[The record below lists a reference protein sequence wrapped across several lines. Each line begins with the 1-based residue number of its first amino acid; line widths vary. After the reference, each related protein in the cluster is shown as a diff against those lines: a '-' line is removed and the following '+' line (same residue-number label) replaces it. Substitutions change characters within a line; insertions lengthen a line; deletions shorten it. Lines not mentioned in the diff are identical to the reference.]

1 MPDTAASCAKMG
13 LGVMPLLL
21 SCQSLTKSFGARPLF
36 EDISLSISDGDRLGL
51 IGPNGSGKSTLLR
64 ILAGTET
71 PDAGSTAVRKMA
83 KLGYVPQDVQFPAES
98 QVLHI
103 MQEAAPSED
112 GAARIP
118 AALGQAGFE
127 N

>member
-1 MPDTAASCAKMG
+1 MLDVGRTPATGAESQPTSEIRHPTS
-13 LGVMPLLL
+13 LLFMPLLL
-21 SCQSLTKSFGARPLF
+21 SCQSLTASFGARPLF

-64 ILAGTET
+64 ILAGSET

-83 KLGYVPQDVQFPAES
+83 KLGYVPQDVQFPAELS
-98 QVLHI
+98 VLQI

-112 GAARIP
+112 G
-118 AALGQAGFE
+118 
-127 N
+127 

>member
-21 SCQSLTKSFGARPLF
+21 SCQSLTKSYGARPLF

-64 ILAGTET
+64 ILAGVET
-71 PDAGSTAVRKMA
+71 ADAGSTAVRKMA
-83 KLGYVPQDVQFPAES
+83 KLGYVPQDVDFPPAIPV
-98 QVLHI
+98 QQI
-103 MQEAAPSED
+103 MQQAAP
-112 GAARIP
+112 
-118 AALGQAGFE
+118 
-127 N
+127 